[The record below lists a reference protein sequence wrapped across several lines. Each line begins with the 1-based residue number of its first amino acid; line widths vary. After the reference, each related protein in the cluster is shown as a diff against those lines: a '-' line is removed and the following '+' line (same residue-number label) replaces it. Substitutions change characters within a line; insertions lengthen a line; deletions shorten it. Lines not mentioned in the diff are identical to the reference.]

1 MRLMRNFG
9 FRGNDNVIYIG
20 TNGKM
25 TEVCA
30 AMGLTSLESVNDF
43 IRKNR
48 SNYETYSRELAGIP
62 GLSLMPYDRTQPS
75 NYQYL
80 VVEVDEENSGLTRD
94 ELVAV
99 LVSENVL
106 ARRYFFPGCHRM
118 EPYRSFFPNAGLLL
132 PETEKLCNRIMVLPT
147 GTAVND
153 ESISTICDTLRVAIT
168 DASLVAQRLARLSS
182 SHSDFPI
189 EAAKPATGNI

>member
-1 MRLMRNFG
+1 MRNFG

-30 AMGLTSLESVNDF
+30 AMGLTSLESVTDF

-48 SNYETYSRELAGIP
+48 SNFETYSSQLAGIP
-62 GLSLMPYDRTQPS
+62 GLSLTPYDRTQPT
-75 NYQYL
+75 NYQYV
-80 VVEVDEENSGLTRD
+80 VVEVDEVNARLTRD

-118 EPYRSFFPNAGLLL
+118 EPYRSFFPNAGILL
-132 PETEKLCNRIMVLPT
+132 PETEKLCSRIMVLPT
-147 GTAVND
+147 GTAVD
-153 ESISTICDTLRVAIT
+153 EGNISIICRILRLAIENSSAVT
-168 DASLVAQRLARLSS
+168 QRLARSASS
-182 SHSDFPI
+182 SGDVAI
-189 EAAKPATGNI
+189 GAAIPATGNI

>member
-48 SNYETYSRELAGIP
+48 SNYETYSTELAGIP
-62 GLSLMPYDRTQPS
+62 GLSLMPYDRTQPT

-80 VVEVDEENSGLTRD
+80 VVEVDEANSGLTRD

-118 EPYRSFFPNAGLLL
+118 EPYRSFFPNAGVLL

-153 ESISTICDTLRVAIT
+153 ESILTICRILRIAIQNSS
-168 DASLVAQRLARLSS
+168 AVGQRLARSARFR
-182 SHSDFPI
+182 SDVAV
-189 EAAKPATGNI
+189 EAAMPATGNI